1 MPSSS
6 CRGGVGPSTMLTAAP
21 VSGPVGR
28 PQPPADLH
36 TWCLP
41 GAPDP
46 VWINTRME
54 ECAQHRAGQRQKMKP
69 LAALEHTMER
79 WSNALW
85 TLLTPPAHRQHHPS
99 ELVRTLHREC
109 DDGALILDRERI
121 LVPNAFVVELPPQAH
136 HQLTVNSGQLGSH
149 LSNQVRQHAAE
160 HGYTFAGPVAVH
172 LVPIQGDDIARFR
185 VRSSIAPIPDTTMEE
200 PDPHYG

>member
-1 MPSSS
+1 MTHPESS
-6 CRGGVGPSTMLTAAP
+6 T
-21 VSGPVGR
+21 GR
-28 PQPPADLH
+28 SSFARTV
-36 TWCLP
+36 TWCPP

-54 ECAQHRAGQRQKMKP
+54 ERAQHRAGQRQRMRS
-69 LAALEHTMER
+69 LTALEHVIER
-79 WSNALW
+79 WSNELW

-99 ELVRTLHREC
+99 ELIRTLHREC
-109 DDGALILDRERI
+109 DDGALILDRQRI

-136 HQLTVNSGQLGSH
+136 RQLTGSRRQLDRH

-160 HGYTFAGPVAVH
+160 RGYTFAGPVAVQ
-172 LVPIQGDDIARFR
+172 LVPIQGDNTARFR
-185 VRSSIAPIPDTTMEE
+185 VRSSIAPIPNTTKEE